1 SEGSPAARG
10 PSCAAVQPGVKW
22 AEKKRKDHPPRRL
35 QSPAPLQ
42 SRASVLILPSCPS
55 LCFHRFAAIIGKLA
69 LGHRMQTLAWVGIVS
84 LCLGATLAVP
94 AKKERK
100 KVEKPKPDLVL
111 YGNLELDNYD
121 MTLDSYGDVMD
132 LNNYEELYDYGD
144 LTQKIEVGTLA
155 PRPKVH
161 GALPE
166 LGTADPTPKL
176 QAPVTTSP
184 IRPAPLGPGTVQGL
198 PSCSRCFCI
207 RTSVYCDDTDLEHI
221 PPLPPDTTYLYAR
234 FNRIS
239 AIRASDFMGLK
250 KLKRIDL
257 TSNSISWADVDAFR
271 LLPSLQELILPEN
284 RLTALPELP
293 HSIVRLDARLNRI
306 PSAGLRPEA
315 FQDLTQL
322 QFLHLSDNQLDYIP
336 APLPESLRSLHLQN
350 NNIQTMHEDT
360 FCNSQDQSHI
370 RRALEDIRLDGNPI
384 NLSLFPNAYF
394 CLPRLPTGRFL

>member
-1 SEGSPAARG
+1 M
-10 PSCAAVQPGVKW
+10 
-22 AEKKRKDHPPRRL
+22 
-35 QSPAPLQ
+35 
-42 SRASVLILPSCPS
+42 
-55 LCFHRFAAIIGKLA
+55 A
-69 LGHRMQTLAWVGIVS
+69 LGHRMQTLAWVGIAS
-84 LCLGATLAVP
+84 LCLGATWAVP

-111 YGNLELDNYD
+111 YENLDLENYD
-121 MTLDSYGDVMD
+121 TTLDSYGDIMD

-144 LTQKIEVGTLA
+144 LAPKIEVGTLA
-155 PRPKVH
+155 PRPKDR
-161 GALPE
+161 GTLPE
-166 LGTADPTPKL
+166 LGTAAPTPKL
-176 QAPVTTSP
+176 QPLATTNP
-184 IRPAPLGPGTVQGL
+184 TRPAPLGPNTAQ
-198 PSCSRCFCI
+198 
-207 RTSVYCDDTDLEHI
+207 E
-221 PPLPPDTTYLYAR
+221 
-234 FNRIS
+234 
-239 AIRASDFMGLK
+239 

-293 HSIVRLDARLNRI
+293 RSIVRLDARLNRI

>member
-1 SEGSPAARG
+1 M
-10 PSCAAVQPGVKW
+10 
-22 AEKKRKDHPPRRL
+22 
-35 QSPAPLQ
+35 
-42 SRASVLILPSCPS
+42 
-55 LCFHRFAAIIGKLA
+55 A
-69 LGHRMQTLAWVGIVS
+69 LGHRMQTLAWVGIAS
-84 LCLGATLAVP
+84 LCLGAAWAVP

-100 KVEKPKPDLVL
+100 KVEKLKPDLVL
-111 YGNLELDNYD
+111 YENLDLDNYD
-121 MTLDSYGDVMD
+121 VTLDNYGDIMD

-144 LTQKIEVGTLA
+144 LAPKIEVGTLA
-155 PRPKVH
+155 PRPKDRES
-161 GALPE
+161 LPE
-166 LGTADPTPKL
+166 LVTAAPTPKL
-176 QAPVTTSP
+176 QPPDTTNP
-184 IRPAPLGPGTVQGL
+184 IRPAPPGPGTAQ
-198 PSCSRCFCI
+198 
-207 RTSVYCDDTDLEHI
+207 E
-221 PPLPPDTTYLYAR
+221 
-234 FNRIS
+234 
-239 AIRASDFMGLK
+239 

-271 LLPSLQELILPEN
+271 FLPSLQELILPEN

-293 HSIVRLDARLNRI
+293 RSIVRLDARLNRI

-360 FCNSQDQSHI
+360 FCNSQDQSHV

-394 CLPRLPTGRFL
+394 CLPRLPTGHFL

>member
-1 SEGSPAARG
+1 M
-10 PSCAAVQPGVKW
+10 
-22 AEKKRKDHPPRRL
+22 
-35 QSPAPLQ
+35 
-42 SRASVLILPSCPS
+42 
-55 LCFHRFAAIIGKLA
+55 A
-69 LGHRMQTLAWVGIVS
+69 LGHRMQTLAWVGIAS
-84 LCLGATLAVP
+84 LCLGAAWAVP

-100 KVEKPKPDLVL
+100 KVEKLKPDLVL
-111 YGNLELDNYD
+111 YENLDLDNYD
-121 MTLDSYGDVMD
+121 VTLDNYGDIMD

-144 LTQKIEVGTLA
+144 LAPKIEVGTLA
-155 PRPKVH
+155 PRPKDRES
-161 GALPE
+161 LPE
-166 LGTADPTPKL
+166 LATAAPTPKL
-176 QAPVTTSP
+176 QPPDTTNP
-184 IRPAPLGPGTVQGL
+184 IRPAPPGPGTAQ
-198 PSCSRCFCI
+198 
-207 RTSVYCDDTDLEHI
+207 E
-221 PPLPPDTTYLYAR
+221 
-234 FNRIS
+234 
-239 AIRASDFMGLK
+239 

-271 LLPSLQELILPEN
+271 FLPSLQELILPEN

-293 HSIVRLDARLNRI
+293 RSIVRLDARLNRI

-360 FCNSQDQSHI
+360 FCNSQDQSHV

-394 CLPRLPTGRFL
+394 CLPRLPTGHFL